1 MRLLPLLFAS
11 VAAAEMSYTVT
22 ATQGGKRIDAS
33 HLTLEAIPWKSWT
46 HSRWSSTTNSTS
58 SSSPGAHKSH
68 RSSSG
73 SSEIDKRAPISY
85 SSGWCGISKRGPS
98 NDPIKTVVG
107 SFTAPNLR
115 DRTGTYPQFGAAWV
129 GIDGASCQSTLV
141 QAGVTTILNSNGGQ
155 SASAWFEWVPNA
167 SYTIPKFPVKAGDWL
182 MVNVTA
188 LTKNSAQISITN
200 YDRDYAMTV
209 TVTGGTTLC
218 QADAD
223 WIVEDFT
230 SGGKPVPFARFD
242 DIWFEDA
249 RATTAS
255 GGTFGLDNAAMIYL
269 GNSESSAMCIAQ
281 PYDDSNFWCSS
292 QN

>member
-33 HLTLEAIPWKSWT
+33 HLTLEAIPWKSRT

-58 SSSPGAHKSH
+58 SSSPGGHKSH
-68 RSSSG
+68 RSSSS

-85 SSGWCGISKRGPS
+85 SSDWCGISKRGPS

-141 QAGVTTILNSNGGQ
+141 QAGVTTI
-155 SASAWFEWVPNA
+155 VC
-167 SYTIPKFPVKAGDWL
+167 PVL
-182 MVNVTA
+182 P
-188 LTKNSAQISITN
+188 LT
-200 YDRDYAMTV
+200 RE
-209 TVTGGTTLC
+209 L
-218 QADAD
+218 
-223 WIVEDFT
+223 
-230 SGGKPVPFARFD
+230 
-242 DIWFEDA
+242 
-249 RATTAS
+249 
-255 GGTFGLDNAAMIYL
+255 TF
-269 GNSESSAMCIAQ
+269 
-281 PYDDSNFWCSS
+281 
-292 QN
+292 